1 MLYPVSAVLAL
12 DSFDNG
18 DYGLLEE
25 SNIPSLKRGLLTI
38 MNSQQQMAGVYAT
51 ERLIDRFTAWFSSL
65 SPKDF
70 TDSLSRQIDVLT
82 NADTKVSSYFSER
95 SALIDGAVQRIHFS
109 TEQQLSSWLSEEK
122 TESVMRRIFIKHLS
136 SVAANTKEAV
146 SNALSNAEN
155 EVLSTVLLPL
165 EDGLRKAVNAFI
177 IRNTNE
183 FFSDREK
190 RLDFA
195 ENQNLL
201 EESGIPSTVFLK
213 DSIIKYL
220 KEGLKADL
228 PKFKLSIPQLL
239 LHQNIMQTLIVPYIT
254 LFVNKY
260 RKAWRGFLPEYTQK
274 WYSILL
280 QAEPMGLCDK
290 FRNIVYSHKGAVN
303 EKISSSEVKYQ
314 ETKSLIDGAFD
325 KFKNLKE
332 ELLL

>member
-1 MLYPVSAVLAL
+1 MKQNTKFLWMYIGILFSFAL
-12 DSFDNG
+12 ILIIF
-18 DYGLLEE
+18 
-25 SNIPSLKRGLLTI
+25 
-38 MNSQQQMAGVYAT
+38 AG
-51 ERLIDRFTAWFSSL
+51 
-65 SPKDF
+65 
-70 TDSLSRQIDVLT
+70 LSRNTD
-82 NADTKVSSYFSER
+82 
-95 SALIDGAVQRIHFS
+95 
-109 TEQQLSSWLSEEK
+109 TEQ
-122 TESVMRRIFIKHLS
+122 
-136 SVAANTKEAV
+136 
-146 SNALSNAEN
+146 
-155 EVLSTVLLPL
+155 
-165 EDGLRKAVNAFI
+165 
-177 IRNTNE
+177 
-183 FFSDREK
+183 
-190 RLDFA
+190 
-195 ENQNLL
+195 
-201 EESGIPSTVFLK
+201 
-213 DSIIKYL
+213 